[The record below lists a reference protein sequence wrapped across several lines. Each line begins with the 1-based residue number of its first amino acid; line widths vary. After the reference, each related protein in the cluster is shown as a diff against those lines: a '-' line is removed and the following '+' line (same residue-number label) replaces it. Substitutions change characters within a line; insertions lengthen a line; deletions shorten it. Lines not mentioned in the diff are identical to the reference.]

1 MSGTDLRQYC
11 RSRWENSA
19 PQPWETKLT
28 TSPIRCFATAEEAS
42 ANAASTV
49 ADAIRKAVS
58 QRGECVLALT
68 GGNTPVD
75 TYRLLAAMDVP
86 WGGVQVVQTDDRVRP
101 HTETGSNWRMICR
114 TLLDPASVPEDRR
127 HPMPVDAA
135 DPEAAAA
142 EYAKLLQALAP
153 DGGADV
159 VLLQLGPDGHLASLF
174 HNRYDPQETSGT
186 QITTTVDGAVRMTQ
200 TLRSL
205 RAAKT
210 RVLLATGGSKTEAVE
225 KVRSGTADTF
235 ATRTF
240 LGPDG
245 LLLLDAAAAGQV
257 R

>member
-1 MSGTDLRQYC
+1 M
-11 RSRWENSA
+11 
-19 PQPWETKLT
+19 T
-28 TSPIRCFATAEEAS
+28 TSSIRCFTTAEAAS

-49 ADAIRKAVS
+49 ADAIGKAVS
-58 QRGECVLALT
+58 RRGECVLALT

-86 WGGVQVVQTDDRVRP
+86 WGSVQVVQTDDRVLP
-101 HTETGSNWRMICR
+101 HTETGSNWGMICR

-127 HPMPVDAA
+127 HPMPVRAA
-135 DPEAAAA
+135 DPGTAAAD
-142 EYAKLLQALAP
+142 YAKLLRTLTP
-153 DGGADV
+153 DGSADV

-174 HNRYDPQETSGT
+174 HDRYDPQDASGA
-186 QITTTVDGAVRMTQ
+186 QVTTTADGAVRMTQ

-205 RAAKT
+205 SGAET
-210 RVLLATGGSKTEAVE
+210 RVVLATGGAKAEAVE

-240 LGPDG
+240 LGSDG
-245 LLLLDAAAAGQV
+245 LLLLDDDAAGQG

>member
-1 MSGTDLRQYC
+1 M
-11 RSRWENSA
+11 
-19 PQPWETKLT
+19 T
-28 TSPIRCFATAEEAS
+28 TSSLRCFATAEAAS
-42 ANAASTV
+42 ENAASAV
-49 ADAIRKAVS
+49 ADAIRKVVS
-58 QRGECVLALT
+58 RRGECVLALT

-86 WGGVQVVQTDDRVRP
+86 WGSVQVVQTDDRVLP
-101 HTETGSNWRMICR
+101 HTETGSNWRMICQ

-127 HPMPVDAA
+127 HPMPVRAA
-135 DPEAAAA
+135 DPGAAAA
-142 EYAKLLQALAP
+142 EYAKLLRTLTP
-153 DGGADV
+153 DGSADV

-174 HNRYDPQETSGT
+174 HDRYDPQDTSGT
-186 QITTTVDGAVRMTQ
+186 QVTTTADGAVRMTQ

-205 RAAKT
+205 SGAET

-240 LGPDG
+240 LGSDG
-245 LLLLDAAAAGQV
+245 LLLLDEAAAGQG

>member
-1 MSGTDLRQYC
+1 M
-11 RSRWENSA
+11 
-19 PQPWETKLT
+19 T
-28 TSPIRCFATAEEAS
+28 TSSIRCFATAEAAS
-42 ANAASTV
+42 ANAASAV
-49 ADAIRKAVS
+49 ADAVRKAVS
-58 QRGECVLALT
+58 RRGECVLALT

-86 WGGVQVVQTDDRVRP
+86 WGSVQVVQTDDRVLP
-101 HTETGSNWRMICR
+101 HTETGSNWRMICQ

-127 HPMPVDAA
+127 HPMPVRAA
-135 DPEAAAA
+135 DPGAAAA
-142 EYAKLLQALAP
+142 EYAKLLGTLTP
-153 DGGADV
+153 DGSADV

-174 HNRYDPQETSGT
+174 HDRYDPQDTSGA
-186 QITTTVDGAVRMTQ
+186 QVTTTADGAVRMTQ

-205 RAAKT
+205 SGAGT

-240 LGPDG
+240 LGSDG
-245 LLLLDAAAAGQV
+245 LLLLDDAAAGQG